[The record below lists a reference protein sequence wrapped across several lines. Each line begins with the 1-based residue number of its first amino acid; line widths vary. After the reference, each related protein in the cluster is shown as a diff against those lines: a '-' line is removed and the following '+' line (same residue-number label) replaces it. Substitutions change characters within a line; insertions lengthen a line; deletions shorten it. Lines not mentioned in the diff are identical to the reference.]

1 MSHWCKV
8 STSLRDLSIA
18 EKALKRMGLEVT
30 SRNTRISAEGKSRIA
45 ELSLDTSNQLGLAR
59 ENDGS
64 LSIVGDPYY
73 TRNSKLKSYYSK
85 LDLLTKE
92 LNTAYAI
99 EEAVSKVEEVGFQ
112 ITENL
117 EGIIDPD
124 GFIYITAESFA

>member
-1 MSHWCKV
+1 
-8 STSLRDLSIA
+8 
-18 EKALKRMGLEVT
+18 MGLEVT